1 MSDEVLNTGGEIVL
15 KAGSKSKVVVFLKT
29 HLERGLGADGLRE
42 VTLRLWRT
50 GLDAGREQVA
60 CWDADK
66 CAQRPGDW
74 ADEVIDLVRQRTE
87 VAGSRC
93 EFSLEASTHGDEV
106 IRSYPLVAQPSTQNL
121 SPTNEGM
128 VHLAMRHS
136 AMAVQTMLQDR
147 TAASDA
153 YMQVIAAQR
162 VEIDRL
168 VRALERYGEREDEW
182 RERELKLLDR
192 ERALLVKESESQA
205 DSRQRA
211 DDRIDRVVEKIGD
224 AIEGATV
231 EAARGAMERVGPED
245 AAKLLREFAPI
256 IKTIIGE

>member
-1 MSDEVLNTGGEIVL
+1 MSDDVITSGEIVL
-15 KAGSKSKVVVFLKT
+15 KSGSKSKVVVFLKT
-29 HLERGLGADGLRE
+29 HLERSLGAEGLRE

-50 GLDAGREQVA
+50 GIDAGREQVA
-60 CWDADK
+60 CWQADQ

-93 EFSLEASTHGDEV
+93 EFSLEAEAHDEV
-106 IRSYPLVAQPSTQNL
+106 IRSYPMVAQPSTQNL

-168 VRALERYGEREDEW
+168 VRALERYAEREDEW

-192 ERALLVKESESQA
+192 ERALLLKESESQA

>member
-1 MSDEVLNTGGEIVL
+1 MSDEVMNTSGEIVL
-15 KAGSKSKVVVFLKT
+15 KSGSKSKVVVFLKT
-29 HLERGLGADGLRE
+29 HLERSLGADGLGE

-60 CWDADK
+60 CWEADK

-93 EFSLEASTHGDEV
+93 EFSLEAEAREEV

-168 VRALERYGEREDEW
+168 VRALERYAEREDEW

-192 ERALLVKESESQA
+192 ERALLLKESESQA